1 MSTTVFKGAIRA
13 GSLAATFLSDSS
25 NADSGLLVMS
35 YAETGGG
42 SPQVE
47 QAVSAPGGSASVGVN
62 APRKGVLEVWVAAGP
77 ATDGGRLQVTR
88 DGAMVDDETIQGPSR
103 WVFAVEPG

>member
-1 MSTTVFKGAIRA
+1 
-13 GSLAATFLSDSS
+13 
-25 NADSGLLVMS
+25 
-35 YAETGGG
+35 
-42 SPQVE
+42 
-47 QAVSAPGGSASVGVN
+47 VGVN